1 VSTSPAPSFAEQAAI
16 EIAHLEALVA
26 AARARLTDLN
36 QDVADAEDRLGSLQ
50 SVQIVEANEQ
60 LVLSAMRAQTE
71 ADTTA
76 QVLEEMSRT
85 AQLDTL
91 TGLPNR
97 GVLLDHLEHA
107 IPNAK
112 RRGGRLAVL
121 FLDLNNFK
129 QINDRL
135 GHAVGDRVL
144 KEVAGR
150 LAAAVRQGDTVSR
163 LGGDEFVFLL
173 AEVTHASDAAL
184 VADKL
189 ISELAVPLCAQDHV
203 LRLTASIGIS
213 LFPEDGED
221 ASTLLDHADSAMYR
235 AKRHGLRNVV
245 FHQEGLEPDRHLNPP
260 TLSSMQRP
268 LTRIELAL
276 AEHERL
282 NEVLREANQQL
293 VVSAL
298 SAQQLQAA
306 AQEANKRQTQFLARV
321 AHELRAPLGPIRNAV
336 AAMGMDPSVPTL
348 PRMQAIVERQVAQM
362 ARLVDDLVD
371 ASRIATGK
379 LRIDPKLIDIMEI
392 VDAAVDVSRPAM
404 DRRLQ
409 ALIVQV
415 PSRAMQLH
423 GDPVRLT
430 QVLSN
435 LLDNA
440 SKYTPD
446 RGEIRLSV
454 GAVGELLTLTV
465 SDSGIGITADA
476 LPHVFEPFVQH
487 PQAIEFDNS
496 GLGIGLTVV
505 LELVQAHGGSV
516 VAASAGPGCGSRFVV
531 TLPLLAETDGE

>member
-26 AARARLTDLN
+26 AARARLADLN

-379 LRIDPKLIDIMEI
+379 LRIDLKLIDIMEI

-531 TLPLLAETDGE
+531 TLPLLPETDGE

>member
-26 AARARLTDLN
+26 AARARLADLN

-189 ISELAVPLCAQDHV
+189 ISELAVPLCALDHV

-379 LRIDPKLIDIMEI
+379 LRIEPKRISMLEI

-409 ALIVQV
+409 ALIVHV

-487 PQAIEFDNS
+487 PQAIEFNNS

-531 TLPLLAETDGE
+531 TLPLLPETNRE

>member
-1 VSTSPAPSFAEQAAI
+1 VSTSPAPSFAEQAAR

-26 AARARLTDLN
+26 AARARLADLN
-36 QDVADAEDRLGSLQ
+36 QDVAEAEDRLGSLQ

-213 LFPEDGED
+213 LFPEDGQD

-487 PQAIEFDNS
+487 PQAIEFNNS

-531 TLPLLAETDGE
+531 TLPQLPETDGE

>member
-26 AARARLTDLN
+26 AARARLADLN
-36 QDVADAEDRLGSLQ
+36 QDVAEAEDRLGSLQ

-282 NEVLREANQQL
+282 NEALREANQQL

-298 SAQQLQAA
+298 SAQELQAA